1 MKQMI
6 TFLFAAALMAGF
18 SSCEKVEN
26 KVKFEG
32 GTAPVLSSS
41 VPAGSEVPLDSKN
54 QGNIALTLNWTNP
67 DYMFNTGVS
76 SQDVT
81 YIIQVDNV
89 GDNFSSPDLQ
99 EKSVARDLSA
109 TLTSKE
115 LNTMLAKI
123 GLAADIIQ
131 SFEVRLKSTLGDG
144 AVPLYSN
151 ALTFEAVPYL
161 DVVVPLPATGKLYI
175 VGGATPGD
183 WGNPVPVPSQQLT
196 QTSPTS
202 WEITIDLIGG
212 KRYLIIPEN
221 GQWKKYSVDN
231 DPVIPNLWKGGDF
244 GQELPNDIPGPPS
257 SGTYKIVMDFK
268 LGKFTVTP
276 Q

>member
-1 MKQMI
+1 MKQII

-18 SSCEKVEN
+18 GSCEKVEN

-32 GTAPVLSSS
+32 GTAPVLSAS

-54 QGNIALTLNWTNP
+54 KGNIALTLNWTNP

-89 GDNFSSPDLQ
+89 GDNFSSPDIQ
-99 EKSVARDLSA
+99 EKSVARDLST

-123 GLAADIIQ
+123 GLATDVIQ

-144 AVPLYSN
+144 AAPLYSN

-183 WGNPVPVPSQQLT
+183 WSNPVPVPSQQLT